1 MKTISHSRIVFIHNF
16 NSSRGFNQTKPF
28 VKFVAENQNME
39 YRFPLI
45 EKLPPYVFA
54 VINHLKMEAR
64 HRGEDIIDLGMG
76 NPDLATPEPIVEK
89 MIEATRNPRNH
100 RYSASRGIPNLR
112 LEIARWYKRRF
123 DVDIDPETEA
133 IATIGAKEGFSH
145 LVLALVQAGD
155 RIIVP
160 DPSYPIH
167 SFAATIAGCEIVKI
181 NINEGAESFL
191 DQLKRL
197 DYTQSEQPK
206 ILVLS
211 FPHNPTGACVEKSF
225 FEEAVAL
232 ARERGWLIIHDF
244 AYADLVF
251 DDYRAPSI
259 FEVKGAKE
267 VAVEMFS
274 MSKSYSMAGW
284 RVGFCAGNAQVIAA
298 LTRLKSYLDYGI
310 FQPVQIASIIALR
323 DCDDVVQPIVETY
336 RRRRDTLIKGLAT
349 AGWEIPSPKG
359 TMFVW
364 ARLPEKFSR
373 SGSLEFAKRLIQ
385 EAKVAVSPGIGFGP
399 GGEGYIRFALVEN
412 EQRIQQAARGIK
424 TFLKEA

>member
-1 MKTISHSRIVFIHNF
+1 MN
-16 NSSRGFNQTKPF
+16 
-28 VKFVAENQNME
+28 

-54 VINHLKMEAR
+54 VINQLKMEAR
-64 HRGEDIIDLGMG
+64 RRGEDIIDLGMG

-89 MIEATRNPRNH
+89 LVEAARNPRNH
-100 RYSASRGIPNLR
+100 RYSASRGLPNLR
-112 LEIARWYKRRF
+112 LEISRWYARRF
-123 DVDIDPETEA
+123 GVEIDPETEA

-145 LVLALVQAGD
+145 LVLALVEPGD
-155 RIIVP
+155 RVIVP

-167 SFAATIAGCEIVKI
+167 SFAATIAGCRLIKLPI
-181 NINEGAESFL
+181 NDGAGEL
-191 DQLKRL
+191 LAGLRRVE
-197 DYTQSEQPK
+197 YPRSEQPK
-206 ILVLS
+206 LLVLS
-211 FPHNPTGACVEKSF
+211 FPHNPTGVCVEKEF
-225 FEEAVAL
+225 FAEVVAL

-251 DDYRAPSI
+251 DGYRAPSI
-259 FEVKGAKE
+259 FEVEGAKE

-323 DCDDVVQPIVETY
+323 DCDGAVPEITETY
-336 RRRRDTLIKGLAT
+336 RRRRDALIRGLAA
-349 AGWEIPSPKG
+349 AGWEVPSPKG

-364 ARLPEKFSR
+364 ARIPERFAGA
-373 SGSLEFAKRLIQ
+373 GSLEFAKRLITG
-385 EAKVAVSPGIGFGP
+385 AGVAVSPGVGFGEA
-399 GGEGYIRFALVEN
+399 GDDYVRFALVEN
-412 EQRIQQAARGIK
+412 EQRIQQATRGIK
-424 TFLKEA
+424 AFLSERAAHRVVGEVTTDK

>member
-1 MKTISHSRIVFIHNF
+1 M
-16 NSSRGFNQTKPF
+16 Q
-28 VKFVAENQNME
+28 

-64 HRGEDIIDLGMG
+64 HRGEDVIDLGMG

-89 MIEATRNPRNH
+89 LIEAARNPRNH

-112 LEIARWYKRRF
+112 LEISRWYKRRF
-123 DVDIDPETEA
+123 NVDIDPETEA

-145 LVLALVQAGD
+145 LVLALVEKGD
-155 RIIVP
+155 KVIVP

-167 SFAATIAGCEIVKI
+167 SFAATIAGCELVKI
-181 NINEGAESFL
+181 NLTEGADSFL
-191 DQLKRL
+191 SQLKKL
-197 DYTQSEQPK
+197 DYAKSEQPK

-211 FPHNPTGACVEKSF
+211 FPHNPTCVCVEKSF

-232 ARERGWLIIHDF
+232 AKERGFLIIHDL

-251 DDYRAPSI
+251 DGYRAPSI
-259 FEVKGAKE
+259 FEIVGAKD

-284 RVGFCAGNAQVIAA
+284 RVGFCVGNPQVIAA

-323 DCDDVVQPIVETY
+323 DCDDVVEPIVATY
-336 RRRRDTLIKGLAT
+336 KRRRDALIQGLSK

-364 ARLPEKFSR
+364 AKMPEQFSHL
-373 SGSLEFAKRLIQ
+373 GSLEFAKQLI
-385 EAKVAVSPGIGFGP
+385 EKANVAVSPGIGFGAA
-399 GGEGYIRFALVEN
+399 GEGYIRFALVEN
-412 EQRIQQAARGIK
+412 SQRIQQAGRGIK
-424 TFLKEA
+424 SFLKK